1 MESISFDAPDLT
13 EKKISITPD
22 YVTDRLAGV
31 IKDEDL
37 SQFIL

>member
-1 MESISFDAPDLT
+1 VESISFDAPDLA
-13 EKKISITPD
+13 EKKISITAE